1 MNSITAC
8 PNVLQYCP
16 VLCNIRPVTVTAEV
30 AVYNASIKGVISEF
44 ALEIAKGHHK
54 YFTTDNKPNEEKLNF
69 YKSEAVA
76 SMQRQKDIESSDTL
90 SLDDYLLKY

>member
-44 ALEIAKGHHK
+44 ALEIGSFNNMVPENIYEANRYINKSGDANTLE
-54 YFTTDNKPNEEKLNF
+54 FTFREDSFRL
-69 YKSEAVA
+69 
-76 SMQRQKDIESSDTL
+76 IGLICSSL
-90 SLDDYLLKY
+90 G